1 VPADGDELRWGGQTL
16 ARAGKLR
23 PGWGPGPGAASHVL
37 STAPARGLP
46 EHQHGTHAWP
56 PGARCRHL
64 AGVEGRKGMRQRE
77 MQGCAGGRCMGAPSM
92 RDSRGALAGDAGV
105 SRRCG
110 TAGVSRRFGAGEL
123 RHGASSARA
132 TATLSQG
139 QPSAGLRQRSGR
151 GRAPPGA
158 TSGRAGRGVA
168 RATSPKG
175 QGGTQGTGRAMA
187 RATSPEG
194 RGGARGTGRGMVGI
208 GSGKNPL

>member
-1 VPADGDELRWGGQTL
+1 MYS
-16 ARAGKLR
+16 ARHPR
-23 PGWGPGPGAASHVL
+23 VASRSI

-46 EHQHGTHAWP
+46 EHAAATSPAWK
-56 PGARCRHL
+56 
-64 AGVEGRKGMRQRE
+64 GRKGVRQRE
-77 MQGCAGGRCMGAPSM
+77 MQGCTGGRCRGAPSM
-92 RDSRGALAGDAGV
+92 RDSGGALAGDAGV

-110 TAGVSRRFGAGEL
+110 TAGVSHRFGAGEL
-123 RHGASSARA
+123 QHGASSARA

-139 QPSAGLRQRSGR
+139 RPPAGLRQRSGR

-168 RATSPKG
+168 RATSPEG
-175 QGGTQGTGRAMA
+175 QGGTQGTGWAMA

-194 RGGARGTGRGMVGI
+194 RGGARGMGRGVVGI